1 MGVFIV
7 YLGGEGMFEELVD
20 IKENNIK
27 QFDYE
32 LLNILL
38 KDMTTGK
45 NILWGTDNYINYGF
59 TYSPQKE
66 MYVEAIT
73 GYNGNIIKPR
83 TKKGKIEQI
92 KRSRDKAEVF
102 TPSWVCNKQN
112 NTIDN
117 AWFNREDVFNKEKE
131 YSWITS
137 KDKIIFN
144 DRSWQEYV
152 NELRLEVTCGE
163 APYLVS
169 RYDTTTGDV
178 IPVIDRIGLLDRKM
192 RIVNE
197 NTNDYE
203 SWFEWTEK
211 AYKSVYGFE
220 WQGDSL
226 LIARENL
233 LYTFTDNYMY
243 KFNKKPTAE
252 DVKKI
257 AIIITYNIFQMDGTK
272 FVIPYSCKNET
283 FIQQTL
289 FGEEVEEHECLG
301 CKRNNHNLHNGVY
314 VKIMNWETNR
324 KIKFVSVLNRS
335 GKNEK

>member
-1 MGVFIV
+1 
-7 YLGGEGMFEELVD
+7 MFEELVD
-20 IKENNIK
+20 IKENNIF

-45 NILWGTDNYINYGF
+45 NILWGTDNYISHGYS
-59 TYSPQKE
+59 YSPQKE
-66 MYVEAIT
+66 MYPEAIT

-83 TKKGKIEQI
+83 TKKGKLEQL

-117 AWFNREDVFNKEKE
+117 AWFGKKDVFNTEEEFGWVTNKKKIEF
-131 YSWITS
+131 
-137 KDKIIFN
+137 KDKT
-144 DRSWQEYV
+144 WQEYV

-169 RYDTTTGDV
+169 RYDTTNGEV
-178 IPVIDRIGLLDRKM
+178 IPVIDRIGLLDRKL

-197 NTNDYE
+197 NTFDYD
-203 SWFEWTEK
+203 SWYEWTIK

-233 LYTFTDNYMY
+233 LYTFTDNYLY
-243 KFNKKPTAE
+243 KFDKKPSVE
-252 DVKKI
+252 ELKEI
-257 AIIITYNIFQMDGTK
+257 ATIITYNIFQMDGTK
-272 FVIPYSCKNET
+272 FVIPYSCKNEV

-289 FGEEVEEHECLG
+289 FGEERTENECLG
-301 CKRNNHNLHNGVY
+301 CKRNNPNLHNGIYAKV
-314 VKIMNWETNR
+314 MNWKTNR
-324 KIKFVSVLNRS
+324 KIKFITVVNRS
-335 GKNEK
+335 GKDGR

>member
-1 MGVFIV
+1 
-7 YLGGEGMFEELVD
+7 MFEDLVD

-27 QFDYE
+27 QIDYE

-38 KDMTTGK
+38 KDMTTGR
-45 NILWGTDNYINYGF
+45 NILWGTDNYLSHGYA
-59 TYSPQKE
+59 YAPSKE
-66 MYVEAIT
+66 IYQEAIT

-83 TKKGKIEQI
+83 TKKGKIEQL

-112 NTIDN
+112 NAIDN
-117 AWFNREDVFNKEKE
+117 AWFDRENVFNKEKD
-131 YSWITS
+131 YTWITN
-137 KDKIIFN
+137 KKKIVFN
-144 DRSWQEYV
+144 QRKWEDYV

-178 IPVIDRIGLLDRKM
+178 IPVIDRIGLLDRKL

-197 NTNDYE
+197 NTTDLDNWYE
-203 SWFEWTEK
+203 WVKK

-233 LYTFTDNYMY
+233 LYTFTDNFLY
-243 KFNKKPTAE
+243 KFKSKPSLDQLKE
-252 DVKKI
+252 I
-257 AIIITYNIFQMDGTK
+257 ATIISFNIFQMDGTK
-272 FVIPYSCKNET
+272 FVIPYSCKNEIY
-283 FIQQTL
+283 IQQTL
-289 FGEEVEEHECLG
+289 FGEEKSENECLG
-301 CKRNNHNLHNGVY
+301 CKRDNPNLHNGIY
-314 VKIMNWETNR
+314 VKIMNWKTNR
-324 KIKFVSVLNRS
+324 KIKFISVMNRS
-335 GKNEK
+335 GRDGK